1 VSLAHQPVTLGPK
14 GWELAAAWRVAAPHC
29 QAETVEAVSLV
40 RQTVWLPPRF
50 VHGTLAALRAAAGTA
65 AAASSGTLPLLGYPI
80 YQLAPPPLEVD
91 AAALRGGAA
100 AARATLYSPP
110 LNLSYSRRG
119 WRLLRRVQPA
129 ARAALAGAGAAPLSG
144 GLPPGAWSLPLP
156 LLERLGRAVPAAPGE
171 AAERCWEAGKLRIP
185 KGGAVRVLLADLSL
199 LCEAADTA
207 GWSPAET
214 WTPTP
219 RLDSYPQGC
228 APAP

>member
-1 VSLAHQPVTLGPK
+1 M
-14 GWELAAAWRVAAPHC
+14 R
-29 QAETVEAVSLV
+29 
-40 RQTVWLPPRF
+40 
-50 VHGTLAALRAAAGTA
+50 
-65 AAASSGTLPLLGYPI
+65 
-80 YQLAPPPLEVD
+80 
-91 AAALRGGAA
+91 LRGG
-100 AARATLYSPP
+100 THDHWFSSIEIVV
-110 LNLSYSRRG
+110 LS
-119 WRLLRRVQPA
+119 A
-129 ARAALAGAGAAPLSG
+129 C
-144 GLPPGAWSLPLP
+144 WSASKK
-156 LLERLGRAVPAAPGE
+156 GCE